1 MYPSP
6 PRSWQITTAEF
17 GKKWGSFTHEKK
29 LKLKSSIKKP
39 AEFMTSM
46 KEKLNFNP
54 VEIIG
59 TCTSLCLCW
68 LEIGFNCTLVLLLI
82 TPT

>member
-1 MYPSP
+1 MYLAPPPS
-6 PRSWQITTAEF
+6 RSWQITTAEF

-29 LKLKSSIKKP
+29 LKLPQSSIKKP
-39 AEFMTSM
+39 AEFMATM

-59 TCTSLCLCW
+59 TCIWVPCVS
-68 LEIGFNCTLVLLLI
+68 
-82 TPT
+82 